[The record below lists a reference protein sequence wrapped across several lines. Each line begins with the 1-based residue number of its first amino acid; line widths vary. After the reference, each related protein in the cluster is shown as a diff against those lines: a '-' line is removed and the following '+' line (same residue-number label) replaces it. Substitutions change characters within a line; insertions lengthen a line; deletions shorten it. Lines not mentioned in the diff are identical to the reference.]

1 MAIEGPVQ
9 ELALC
14 DLLQLLGLSQKS
26 GTLRVVDETRG
37 RSAVVYFERG
47 RVVGAVAPDR
57 ATRIDQLLLLAG
69 KVTAGQIDR
78 ALREQRRQPD
88 RRLGSLLIE
97 SGAVSREDVEE
108 QVRFQVAEIVYGLV
122 RWGEGDF
129 RFEEEP
135 PLDWG
140 PGSIALPVES
150 LLMEAMRRADE
161 LALLNGGAADAA
173 EVVPALAAER
183 ARTEPLEL
191 QPLEWEVLAE
201 VDGERSLG
209 AIARS
214 VGRGE
219 FEVAKAIFSLASAG
233 VVEVGARQRA
243 PAPEPGP
250 GRAAGPPDLG
260 GVERALAQ
268 GRYTE
273 ARQAFDV
280 LLRLHPADSGVQLL
294 LARVQQ
300 ATGEAAAAAGTLEA
314 LLRQDPLCAP
324 AYLELGML
332 SARTGALERAADS
345 LSTYLRLSEPGEPRR
360 ASALRAAS
368 AVAELRRVLQE
379 WEER

>member
-26 GTLRVVDETRG
+26 GTLRVVDEARG

-47 RVVGAVAPDR
+47 RVVGAVAPDH

-69 KVTAGQIDR
+69 KVTAAQIDQ
-78 ALREQRRQPD
+78 AVREQRRQPG
-88 RRLGSLLIE
+88 RRLGSILIE
-97 SGAVSREDVEE
+97 SGAVTREDVEH

-122 RWGEGDF
+122 RWGEGNF

-135 PLDWG
+135 PLAWG
-140 PGSIALPVES
+140 PVSIALPVES

-161 LALLNGGAADAA
+161 LALLDGGAADAA

-183 ARTEPLEL
+183 ARTAPLEL

-201 VDGERSLG
+201 VDGERSLR

-214 VGRGE
+214 VGRAE
-219 FEVAKAIFSLASAG
+219 FEVAKAIFALASAG
-233 VVEVGARQRA
+233 VVEVGARQRPPPPD
-243 PAPEPGP
+243 PAPGSPT
-250 GRAAGPPDLG
+250 GPPDLG
-260 GVERALAQ
+260 SVERALAQ
-268 GRYTE
+268 GRYAE
-273 ARQAFDV
+273 ARHAFDA
-280 LLRLHPADSGVQLL
+280 LLRLHPTDSGVQLL
-294 LARVQQ
+294 LARVQE
-300 ATGEAAAAAGTLEA
+300 ASGETAAAAGTLEA
-314 LLRQDPLCAP
+314 LVRRDPLCAP
-324 AYLELGML
+324 AYLALGML
-332 SARTGALERAADS
+332 SARTGALERAGDS

-360 ASALRAAS
+360 ATALRAAS
-368 AVAELRRVLQE
+368 AVAELRRALQE